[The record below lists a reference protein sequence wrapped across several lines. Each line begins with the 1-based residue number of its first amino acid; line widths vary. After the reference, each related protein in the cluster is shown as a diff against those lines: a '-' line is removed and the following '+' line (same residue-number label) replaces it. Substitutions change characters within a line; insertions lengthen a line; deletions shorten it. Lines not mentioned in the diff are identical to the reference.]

1 MSTAAKRILTMFLV
15 MGITVA
21 PLKVNAREEAPLE
34 SSGLGFSVSENITED
49 GAAQASS
56 GTSETPEEPADSPDE
71 EEESKKLSSV
81 QEARNGVLQ
90 VNCIYEDDLG
100 KTSIIQGG
108 TGFLIGDPEETEYVI
123 TNNHIINPDKKFRD
137 KAFKALGVPKEKDE
151 DWDKINLK
159 VQVVV
164 ENDVVLEASVVK
176 ASVALD
182 VVVLKLEQPIYTRT
196 PLTILAAENKSAEK
210 PYKVADKIFTLGYP
224 TGISY
229 DVPVYYSN
237 DKVSMTSGAIA
248 NLTTLDNTMVIQ
260 HDAKIDV
267 SNCGG
272 PLINED
278 GLVIGM
284 NELIDDGSNYY
295 TLDAAEITAILDG
308 LGIVYN
314 KMNPTEYDELKN
326 GVSAAT
332 EVSTTGSSASA
343 DEVVNPGGDGRDTK
357 KLIITI
363 AIVGAVVVALAAIAL
378 TVVLIMKKVKESK
391 EKARKAAEEENRN
404 RFENQGGTGA
414 GQFNKPMTKVQ
425 SNSGAF
431 AKGTETTLLNSAAP
445 DAGTTV
451 LSSSARP
458 DFLGTLIRRK
468 NGENIIINK
477 NNFSIGKDSL
487 NIDFRISDN
496 SAISR
501 RHASIKIEN
510 GQVVLEDNFS
520 TNGTFVNGD
529 KIPGGQTRQLKSG
542 DVIKLANEE
551 FDYRA

>member
-1 MSTAAKRILTMFLV
+1 MSTAAKRILTLFLV
-15 MGITVA
+15 MGITVT
-21 PLKVNAREEAPLE
+21 PLKVKASEEAP
-34 SSGLGFSVSENITED
+34 SDNSGLGFSVSENITED
-49 GAAQASS
+49 SA
-56 GTSETPEEPADSPDE
+56 TELDSENIEEAESEKESE
-71 EEESKKLSSV
+71 EEETKKLSTV

-100 KTSIIQGG
+100 KSSIILGG
-108 TGFLIGDPEETEYVI
+108 TGFLIGDPEDTEYVI
-123 TNNHIINPDKKFRD
+123 TNNHIVNPDKKFRD

-196 PLTILAAENKSAEK
+196 PLTILAAENKSAER
-210 PYKVADKIFTLGYP
+210 PYKVAEKIFTLGYP

-229 DVPVYYSN
+229 ELPVYYSN

-260 HDAKIDV
+260 HDAKVDS

-308 LGIVYN
+308 LGIAYN
-314 KMNPTEYDELKN
+314 KMNAAEYDELKN
-326 GVSAAT
+326 GVPAT
-332 EVSTTGSSASA
+332 TESSTEASTTGGSVEKPV
-343 DEVVNPGGDGRDTK
+343 DTVDTK
-357 KLIITI
+357 KIFIIVVI
-363 AIVGAVVVALAAIAL
+363 AGVSVVVLAAIAL
-378 TVVLIMKKVKESK
+378 TIILVSKKVKTNK
-391 EKARKAAEEENRN
+391 EKARQAEAEQNRN
-404 RFENQGGTGA
+404 RFETQNKA
-414 GQFNKPMTKVQ
+414 NSGQFNTTVTKVQ
-425 SNSGAF
+425 SNDGAF
-431 AKGTETTLLNSAAP
+431 AKGVETTLLNTPVP

-451 LSSSARP
+451 LSASTRP

-520 TNGTFVNGD
+520 TNGTFVNGN
-529 KIPGGQTRQLKSG
+529 KIQGGQTKQIKSG